1 MTLRDYLSKMKG
13 GAKSPPGVG
22 LSEMLWALLGSAIGI
37 CLCEYLSAQYFEP
50 RDLTLVIGSLGA
62 SAILVYGAVKSPFS
76 QPRNLIGGHIV
87 SGLVGVACYQL
98 FGGALW
104 LASGLAVSF
113 AMIAMMA
120 TKTLHPPGGATALI
134 AVIGGPKIHAL
145 GFLYAFV
152 PAGLG
157 ALLLVVI
164 ALLINNLSP
173 NRRYP
178 EYWF

>member
-98 FGGALW
+98 FGVAPW

-113 AMIAMMA
+113 AMIAMMV

-178 EYWF
+178 EFWF

>member
-1 MTLRDYLSKMKG
+1 MKIRDYISKMKG

-22 LSEMLWALLGSAIGI
+22 LPEMLWALIGCAMGI
-37 CLCEYLSAQYFEP
+37 GLCEYLSAQYFEP
-50 RDLTLVIGSLGA
+50 RDTTLVIGSLGA
-62 SAILVYGAVKSPFS
+62 SATLVYGVIKSPFS

-87 SGLVGVACYQL
+87 SGLVGVACYHL
-98 FGGALW
+98 FGDTLW
-104 LASGLAVSF
+104 LASGLAVAF
-113 AMIAMMA
+113 AMVTMMA

-157 ALLLVVI
+157 AFILVVI
-164 ALLINNLSP
+164 ALLINNLSQ

>member
-1 MTLRDYLSKMKG
+1 MNIRDYFSKMKG
-13 GAKSPPGVG
+13 GAKSPPGIG
-22 LSEMLWALLGSAIGI
+22 LHEMLWALIGSAIGI
-37 CLCEYLSAQYFEP
+37 GICEYLSAQYFEP
-50 RDLTLVIGSLGA
+50 RDLTLVVGSLGA

-76 QPRNLIGGHIV
+76 QPRNLVGGHIV
-87 SGLVGVACYQL
+87 SGLVGVACYQF
-98 FGGALW
+98 FGGTLW
-104 LASGLAVSF
+104 LASGLAVAF
-113 AMIAMMA
+113 AMVAMMA

-134 AVIGGPKIHAL
+134 AVVGGPKIHAL

-157 ALLLVVI
+157 AFILVVI
-164 ALLINNLSP
+164 ALLINNLSR

>member
-1 MTLRDYLSKMKG
+1 MNIRDYLSKMKG
-13 GAKSPPGVG
+13 GAKSPPGIG
-22 LSEMLWALLGSAIGI
+22 LHEMLWSLIGSAIGI

-50 RDLTLVIGSLGA
+50 KDLTLVVGSLGA

-87 SGLVGVACYQL
+87 SGLVGVACYQFL
-98 FGGALW
+98 GGTLW
-104 LASGLAVSF
+104 LASGLAVSL
-113 AMIAMMA
+113 AMIAMIA

-157 ALLLVVI
+157 AFILVVI
-164 ALLINNLSP
+164 ALLVNNLSR

>member
-1 MTLRDYLSKMKG
+1 MKIPDYLSKMKG
-13 GAKSPPGVG
+13 GAKSPPGVR
-22 LSEMLWALLGSAIGI
+22 LPEMLWALLGCTIGI
-37 CLCEYLSAQYFEP
+37 GLCEFLSAQYFEP
-50 RDLTLVIGSLGA
+50 RDETLIIGSLGA
-62 SAILVYGAVKSPFS
+62 SATLVYGVIKSPFS

-87 SGLVGVACYQL
+87 SGLVGVACYHL
-98 FGGALW
+98 FGDTLW
-104 LASGLAVSF
+104 LASGLAVAF
-113 AMIAMMA
+113 AMVTMMA

-145 GFLYAFV
+145 GFFYAFV

-157 ALLLVVI
+157 AFLLVVI

-178 EYWF
+178 EYWL

>member
-1 MTLRDYLSKMKG
+1 MKFRDYLSKMKG
-13 GAKSPPGVG
+13 GAISPPGIG
-22 LSEMLWALLGSAIGI
+22 LQEMLWALIGSAIGI
-37 CLCEYLSAQYFEP
+37 CLCEYLSAEYFEP

-76 QPRNLIGGHIV
+76 QPRNLVGGHIV
-87 SGLVGVACYQL
+87 SGLVGVVCYQL
-98 FGGALW
+98 FGGTLW
-104 LASGLAVSF
+104 LASGLAVAF

-157 ALLLVVI
+157 AFILVVV
-164 ALLINNLSP
+164 AVLINNLSR

>member
-1 MTLRDYLSKMKG
+1 MNIRDYLSKMRG
-13 GAKSPPGVG
+13 GAKSPPGIG
-22 LSEMLWALLGSAIGI
+22 LHEMLWALIGSMFGI

-50 RDLTLVIGSLGA
+50 RDSTLVVGSFGA

-87 SGLVGVACYQL
+87 SGLVGVACYQF
-98 FGGALW
+98 FGGTPW
-104 LASGLAVSF
+104 LASGLAVSL
-113 AMIAMMA
+113 AMIAMIA

-145 GFLYAFV
+145 GFLYALV

-157 ALLLVVI
+157 AFILVVI
-164 ALLINNLSP
+164 ALVINNLSP

>member
-1 MTLRDYLSKMKG
+1 MKIRDYLSKMKG

-22 LSEMLWALLGSAIGI
+22 LPEMLWALIGSAIGI
-37 CLCEYLSAQYFEP
+37 GLCEYLSAQYFEP
-50 RDLTLVIGSLGA
+50 RDTTLVIGSLGA
-62 SAILVYGAVKSPFS
+62 SAILVYGVIKSPFS

-87 SGLVGVACYQL
+87 SGLVGVACYHL
-98 FGGALW
+98 FGGTLW

-113 AMIAMMA
+113 AMVAMMA

-157 ALLLVVI
+157 AFILVVI
-164 ALLINNLSP
+164 ALLINNLSR